1 MFSLFGLSRT
11 MHGLLN
17 RRDSKIA
24 SLVSLAA
31 VAVRAMN
38 EHSCSRD
45 LNSWRLANHSESC
58 IPLGFG
64 LSPREKF
71 QQVNFF
77 YRSLSH
83 SISQI
88 KQWLLEKW
96 CDNIDTGLYGSFH
109 RKISLCT
116 KLKCHCDE
124 IFRIR
129 CFCIF
134 WIFKWYLLT
143 CPSRFVQQVREDG
156 FFYGFSRNFFG
167 RHY

>member
-11 MHGLLN
+11 MQGLLN

-58 IPLGFG
+58 ILLGFG
-64 LSPREKF
+64 LSPRKKF

-77 YRSLSH
+77 CTSLSH

-88 KQWLLEKW
+88 KQWLLEKC
-96 CDNIDTGLYGSFH
+96 CDNIDTVLYGSFH
-109 RKISLCT
+109 RKICT
-116 KLKCHCDE
+116 NPWHNTSYPVPLFFDQLMMWCINLSSNLKKTSN
-124 IFRIR
+124 
-129 CFCIF
+129 
-134 WIFKWYLLT
+134 W
-143 CPSRFVQQVREDG
+143 
-156 FFYGFSRNFFG
+156 
-167 RHY
+167 